1 MLVWPYDARCGAGLA
16 AYLGAT
22 GVVAL
27 GGVWTAVWTWRHRA
41 ARAHTLS
48 LLIVLWGLV
57 LAAVEVLPRTGYARP
72 SADRPAAWACPS

>member
-1 MLVWPYDARCGAGLA
+1 
-16 AYLGAT
+16 
-22 GVVAL
+22 
-27 GGVWTAVWTWRHRA
+27 VWTWRHRA